1 MTQRE
6 FFNAIVNGTVTEAE
20 VEFAKAQIAKIDERN
35 AKRKGTPTKNQKAN
49 EGIKAEIMAL
59 FAENE
64 VVTAKIVHE
73 ALGISTQK
81 ASPLLGQLAKVGK
94 IEGTRPKAS
103 APLEFRLVKGE

>member
-6 FFNAIVNGTVTEAE
+6 FFNAIVNGNVTEAE
-20 VEFAKAQIAKIDERN
+20 VEFAKAQIAKLDATNEKRRN
-35 AKRKGTPTKNQKAN
+35 SQTKTQKAN
-49 EGIKAEIMAL
+49 EGIKAEIMAM

-64 VVTAKIVHE
+64 IVTAKMVHE

-81 ASPLLGQLAKVGK
+81 ASPLLGQLAKAGK

-103 APLEFRLVKGE
+103 APIEFRLVKGE